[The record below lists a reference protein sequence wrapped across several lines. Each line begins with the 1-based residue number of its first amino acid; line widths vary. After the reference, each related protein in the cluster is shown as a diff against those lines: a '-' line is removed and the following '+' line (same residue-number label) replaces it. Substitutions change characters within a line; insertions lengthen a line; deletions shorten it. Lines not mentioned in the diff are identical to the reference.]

1 MSFTPARTQ
10 LSSIRKAIQ
19 QTTPHARR
27 VGRTSYSTGQSSSSS
42 SKQDKQQDDNLPA
55 GVSPWARFMDV
66 LKSEYAKSQE
76 IQENVRELTG
86 TAQGIKDSEAAQK
99 MRKAYTAMRLESL
112 IKENPKLA
120 RMAKTLSSTGKSVS
134 EAVNKAANEIEESRL
149 IQTARRVS
157 KELDRR
163 IAEPIRQTEVYKV
176 VEDTVDFSQGAL
188 RYGGYIEKEER
199 NRRRQKRLDRL
210 AKANPS
216 SSILSASSN
225 SSLQASASNP
235 AAAAASSSSS
245 PSPSSPSS
253 SEIPPA
259 TEESSSTNIEES
271 QIAENPNAPPAL
283 VLHATANEEP
293 AEDSNTIGSRMKGT
307 LTGSGLKEIWK
318 NVQEGYAE
326 SENPVVAS
334 IRSVTGF
341 LRRNLLDETETA
353 KVIRLVKEVDPA
365 FNYDAFL
372 ADLREFIIPDFVDS
386 FVDNDLK
393 ALKMWTS
400 EAAFNVQSAPM
411 KMYLQRGLRP
421 ANQIID
427 LKGIDILSAKVLE
440 ERDLPV
446 FIVAFKT
453 HEINCYINPNKRVSA
468 TSKGSAVPETDEEE
482 GYAVEV
488 GSREDIQAVQY
499 VVVLTKDA
507 LLNASTSTSE
517 TEEDGDEEE
526 SVDGQEQ
533 EKPSE
538 TRQKKKSSSEAPA
551 PGSKQ
556 AAKDPNVVPDDHTA
570 LTGGW
575 KVIDLARRSSIAFL

>member
-1 MSFTPARTQ
+1 MSFNSTRSR
-10 LSSIRKAIQ
+10 LSSIRRASNALIQ
-19 QTTPHARR
+19 QNSNRR
-27 VGRTSYSTGQSSSSS
+27 DRLTRLAYSTNKQSSSSS
-42 SKQDKQQDDNLPA
+42 SKQDKQDDNLPA

-112 IKENPKLA
+112 IKENPQLA
-120 RMAKTLSSTGKSVS
+120 RMAKSLSSTGKSVS

-149 IQTARRVS
+149 IQTARRVT

-199 NRRRQKRLDRL
+199 IRRRQKRLDRL
-210 AKANPS
+210 AKANPNSSIISAAKAGPLQNS
-216 SSILSASSN
+216 SSS
-225 SSLQASASNP
+225 
-235 AAAAASSSSS
+235 SSSSS
-245 PSPSSPSS
+245 PSSSASPSDA
-253 SEIPPA
+253 PP
-259 TEESSSTNIEES
+259 TPEESSSSTTVEGS

-283 VLHATANEEP
+283 VLHATANEEA
-293 AEDSNTIGSRMKGT
+293 AEDSSTIGSRMKGT
-307 LTGSGLKEIWK
+307 LTGSGLREIWK

-386 FVDNDLK
+386 FVDNDLQ

-400 EAAFNVQSAPM
+400 EAAFNVTSAPM

-453 HEINCYINPNKRVSA
+453 HEINCYINPAKRVSA
-468 TSKGSAVPETDEEE
+468 KSKSSTEEE
-482 GYAVEV
+482 TGEEDGYTVEV
-488 GSREDIQAVQY
+488 GSREEIQVVQY

-507 LLNASTSTSE
+507 LLNASTST
-517 TEEDGDEEE
+517 TKEEEVDEDEELVNE
-526 SVDGQEQ
+526 TDGPSKPHQK
-533 EKPSE
+533 KPS
-538 TRQKKKSSSEAPA
+538 S
-551 PGSKQ
+551 PGSSGLGPNQ
-556 AAKDPNVVPDDHTA
+556 SAKDAKDAPDHSTI
-570 LTGGW
+570 TGGW
-575 KVIDLARRSSIAFL
+575 KIIDLARRSSVAFL